1 MKKDELK
8 EILEHNPELNKYM
21 NEYLNAEYNTSKNT
35 RESYATD
42 LYLLAEYYANKNI
55 IHLRKEDIQEY
66 LRCQDKSNK
75 TKARYLTTIHNFYTY
90 LVENGV
96 LNSNPCEG
104 IKMPKL

>member
-42 LYLLAEYYANKNI
+42 LYLLAKYYANKNI
-55 IHLRKEDIQEY
+55 IHLKKEDIQEY

-75 TKARYLTTIHNFYTY
+75 TKARYLTTINNFYTY

-96 LNSNPCEG
+96 LNSNPSEV
-104 IKMPKL
+104 